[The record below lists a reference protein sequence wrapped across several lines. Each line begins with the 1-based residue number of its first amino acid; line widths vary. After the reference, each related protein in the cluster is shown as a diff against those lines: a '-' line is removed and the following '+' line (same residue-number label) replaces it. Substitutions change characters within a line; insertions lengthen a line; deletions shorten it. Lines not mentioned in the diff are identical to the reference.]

1 MSGTVVGI
9 LGSLTGLVAVVTAV
23 RSLLSFQS
31 DRAKAAL
38 DEAAVLI
45 AQSRTMREDMRADY
59 ERMREEH
66 RSLKARFD
74 RVCDRVQV
82 LIELLRRNG
91 IEPPPEEL

>member
-38 DEAAVLI
+38 YEAAVLI

-59 ERMREEH
+59 
-66 RSLKARFD
+66 
-74 RVCDRVQV
+74 
-82 LIELLRRNG
+82 
-91 IEPPPEEL
+91 